1 MKVIYSPQ
9 LMEEA
14 AFRHLSHLERSG
26 YRSEYD
32 EYHSLADPIYE
43 LPEDDREIA
52 FEKVNKVF
60 FTERLKLGEHVL
72 SALEAVGLIPKRKRT
87 TRRAQL
93 AAFAADADEA
103 PGELAAQ
110 LEESSSS
117 IHGVPGMDDDSQET
131 NLDDQSDPLPDTDLQ
146 IENNPEEDSQGSK
159 DTDSEDTDSE
169 DTDSED
175 TDGIVAYD
183 MVRDFEERINEVH
196 VKRAINK
203 VDEGSNVLNRISGKP
218 MIEMRVL
225 ASRFCNPEEAQEL
238 DAFLIQEFMHAKDMV
253 DPEFDYEDAFIPG
266 NPSVKNLITARFR
279 LLWNIY
285 VDARLSR
292 AGIIS
297 TIPREAR
304 YREFDNF
311 YRKVPEG
318 QRRGIFEGI
327 WRTER
332 FTHEELLSM
341 ATDLES
347 LMSKYVDDAD
357 LPEEERDYI
366 HLQGSPCPLCK
377 FPTYNWVDDPESICD
392 EMVIEAIQIDF
403 PDWENKDGGCDRCI
417 EVYELR
423 AGV

>member
-52 FEKVNKVF
+52 FEKVNKIF
-60 FTERLKLGEHVL
+60 FIERLKLGDHVL
-72 SALEAVGLIPKRKRT
+72 RALEAVGLIPKRKHT
-87 TRRAQL
+87 TKRAQL
-93 AAFAADADEA
+93 AAVALE
-103 PGELAAQ
+103 

-117 IHGVPGMDDDSQET
+117 IHAIPVDDDSQET
-131 NLDDQSDPLPDTDLQ
+131 SSDEDLVSSTDTDLQ
-146 IENNPEEDSQGSK
+146 VEDNPT
-159 DTDSEDTDSE
+159 DTDLQVEDNPQE
-169 DTDSED
+169 DNQDSED
-175 TDGIVAYD
+175 TDGVVSYD

-279 LLWNIY
+279 LLWNCY
-285 VDARLSR
+285 VDARLARS
-292 AGIIS
+292 GIIS
-297 TIPREAR
+297 TMPREAR

-311 YRKVPEG
+311 YRKVPEK

-327 WRTER
+327 WQTEK

-347 LMSKYVDDAD
+347 LMSKYVDDVD
-357 LPEEERDYI
+357 ITEEERDYI

>member
-52 FEKVNKVF
+52 FEKVNKIF
-60 FTERLKLGEHVL
+60 FIERLKLGDHVL
-72 SALEAVGLIPKRKRT
+72 RALEAVGLIPKRKRT
-87 TRRAQL
+87 TKRAQL
-93 AAFAADADEA
+93 AAVALGADGTPSE
-103 PGELAAQ
+103 
-110 LEESSSS
+110 LEESSSH
-117 IHGVPGMDDDSQET
+117 IHGIPVDDDSKET
-131 NLDDQSDPLPDTDLQ
+131 SSDEDLVSSTDTDLQ
-146 IENNPEEDSQGSK
+146 VEDNPQEDNQ
-159 DTDSEDTDSE
+159 
-169 DTDSED
+169 DSED
-175 TDGIVAYD
+175 TDGVVSYD

-203 VDEGSNVLNRISGKP
+203 VDEGSNVLNRISGRP

-285 VDARLSR
+285 VDARLAR

-297 TIPREAR
+297 TMPREAR

-311 YRKVPEG
+311 YRKIPEK

-327 WRTER
+327 WQTEK

-347 LMSKYVDDAD
+347 LMSKYVDDVD
-357 LPEEERDYI
+357 ISEEERDYI

>member
-72 SALEAVGLIPKRKRT
+72 RALEAVGLIPKRKRT

-93 AAFAADADEA
+93 AAVALAADEISGD
-103 PGELAAQ
+103 GDFSDQ
-110 LEESSSS
+110 LEESSAS
-117 IHGVPGMDDDSQET
+117 IHAIPELDEESQET
-131 NLDDQSDPLPDTDLQ
+131 NPEDDFIPATETDPELESNTEEDDQ
-146 IENNPEEDSQGSK
+146 G
-159 DTDSEDTDSE
+159 SEDN
-169 DTDSED
+169 
-175 TDGIVAYD
+175 DGIVAYD

-203 VDEGSNVLNRISGKP
+203 VDEGSNVLNRISGRP

-279 LLWNIY
+279 LLWNVY
-285 VDARLSR
+285 VDARLAR

-297 TIPREAR
+297 TIPKEAR

-311 YRKVPEG
+311 YRKIPEK

-327 WRTER
+327 WQTEK

-347 LMSKYVDDAD
+347 LMTKYIDDVDF
-357 LPEEERDYI
+357 PEEERDYI

-423 AGV
+423 AGM

>member
-1 MKVIYSPQ
+1 
-9 LMEEA
+9 MEEA

-52 FEKVNKVF
+52 FEKVNKIF
-60 FTERLKLGEHVL
+60 FIERLKLGDHVL
-72 SALEAVGLIPKRKRT
+72 RALEAVGLIPKRKRIT
-87 TRRAQL
+87 KRAQL
-93 AAFAADADEA
+93 AAVALGADRT
-103 PGELAAQ
+103 PSELEES
-110 LEESSSS
+110 LEESSAS
-117 IHGVPGMDDDSQET
+117 IHGIPVDDDSQET
-131 NLDDQSDPLPDTDLQ
+131 SSDEDLVSSTDTDLQ
-146 IENNPEEDSQGSK
+146 VEDNPT
-159 DTDSEDTDSE
+159 DTDLQVEDNPQE
-169 DTDSED
+169 DNQDSED
-175 TDGIVAYD
+175 TDGVVSYD

-279 LLWNIY
+279 LLWNCY
-285 VDARLSR
+285 VDARLARS
-292 AGIIS
+292 GIIS
-297 TIPREAR
+297 TMPREAR

-311 YRKVPEG
+311 YRKVPEK

-327 WRTER
+327 WQTEK

-347 LMSKYVDDAD
+347 LMSKYVDDVD
-357 LPEEERDYI
+357 ITEEERDYI

>member
-52 FEKVNKVF
+52 FEKVNKIF
-60 FTERLKLGEHVL
+60 FIERLKLGDHVL
-72 SALEAVGLIPKRKRT
+72 RALEAVGLIPKRKRT
-87 TRRAQL
+87 TKRAQL
-93 AAFAADADEA
+93 AAVASGADGTPSEF
-103 PGELAAQ
+103 
-110 LEESSSS
+110 EESSSH
-117 IHGVPGMDDDSQET
+117 IHGIPVDDDSQET
-131 NLDDQSDPLPDTDLQ
+131 NSDEDLVSSTDTDLQ
-146 IENNPEEDSQGSK
+146 VEDNPQEDNQ
-159 DTDSEDTDSE
+159 
-169 DTDSED
+169 DSED
-175 TDGIVAYD
+175 TDGVVSYD

-203 VDEGSNVLNRISGKP
+203 VDEGSNVLNRISGRP

-285 VDARLSR
+285 VDSRLAR

-297 TIPREAR
+297 TMPREAR

-311 YRKVPEG
+311 YRKIPEK

-327 WRTER
+327 WQAEK

-347 LMSKYVDDAD
+347 LMSKYVDDVD
-357 LPEEERDYI
+357 ISEEERDYI

>member
-1 MKVIYSPQ
+1 MRANYSPQ

-14 AFRHLSHLERSG
+14 VFRHLNHLERTG
-26 YRSEYD
+26 GRAEYD
-32 EYHSLADPIYE
+32 EYHSLSDPIYE
-43 LPEDDREIA
+43 LPEDDREVA

-60 FTERLKLGEHVL
+60 FIERLKLGEHVL
-72 SALEAVGLIPKRKRT
+72 RALEAVGLIPKRSRT
-87 TRRAQL
+87 ARRAQL
-93 AAFAADADEA
+93 VAVGAGSGEETSVSATESESDEPTPQSHPEDEA
-103 PGELAAQ
+103 VTPTETHQNEDPELKDND
-110 LEESSSS
+110 ES
-117 IHGVPGMDDDSQET
+117 DDEV
-131 NLDDQSDPLPDTDLQ
+131 
-146 IENNPEEDSQGSK
+146 
-159 DTDSEDTDSE
+159 
-169 DTDSED
+169 
-175 TDGIVAYD
+175 VAYD
-183 MVRDFEERINEVH
+183 LARDFEERIHEVT

-203 VDEGSNVLNRISGKP
+203 VDEGSNVLNRISGRP
-218 MIEMRVL
+218 VIEMRVL
-225 ASRFCNPEEAQEL
+225 ASRFSNPDEAQEL
-238 DAFLIQEFMHAKDMV
+238 DAFLIHEFMHAKDMV

-279 LLWNIY
+279 LLWNVY
-285 VDARLSR
+285 VDSRLGR

-297 TIPREAR
+297 VLPREAR

-311 YRKVPEG
+311 YRKIPEQ

-327 WRTER
+327 WQTEK

-347 LMSKYVDDAD
+347 LMSKYVDDAEMS
-357 LPEEERDYI
+357 EEERDYI

-377 FPTYNWVDDPESICD
+377 FPTYNWVDDVESICD

-403 PDWENKDGGCDRCI
+403 PDWENKDGACDRCV